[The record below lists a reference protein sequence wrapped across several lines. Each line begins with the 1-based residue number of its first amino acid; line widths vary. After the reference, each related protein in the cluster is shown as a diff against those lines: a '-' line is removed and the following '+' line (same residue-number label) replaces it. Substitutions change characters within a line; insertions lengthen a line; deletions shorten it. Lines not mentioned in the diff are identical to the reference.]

1 MRLRSLIA
9 RPIRWAIERPIAWAF
24 ARAGYDVIRHIG
36 CGHVGYGHDAFLDIE
51 RLSQAWQ
58 YSIDVFFDVGA
69 NDGGTIRR
77 ARHSFRN
84 CRIIAFEP
92 HPMTFQKLTENM
104 RNVPNTELVNLALGS
119 EIADKTMFEYDLSP
133 VNSLLPNS
141 QAAVRF
147 AKEARQIQ
155 VRSTTLDRFCSERR
169 VEQIDVL
176 KIDTQGFEFEV
187 LKGASSMLARQA
199 IKFIYFEFNDISPR
213 RDTSGGALEP
223 IDQLIRPH
231 GYRFIATYND
241 FVVPDAELFLVSNAL
256 YALPRQ

>member
-9 RPIRWAIERPIAWAF
+9 RPIRWAIERPITWAL
-24 ARAGYDVIRHIG
+24 ARAGYDVIRHIWY
-36 CGHVGYGHDAFLDIE
+36 GHGGYGHDAFLDIE

-77 ARHSFRN
+77 ARHSFGN

-92 HPMTFQKLTENM
+92 HPMTFQKLAENM
-104 RNVPNTELVNLALGS
+104 RNAQNTELVNLALGS
-119 EIADKTMFEYDLSP
+119 EVADKTMFEYDFSQI
-133 VNSLLPNS
+133 NSLLPNA
-141 QAAVRF
+141 QPAVRF

-155 VRSTTLDRFCSERR
+155 VRCTTLDRFCSERR

-176 KIDTQGFEFEV
+176 KIDTEGFEFEV

-213 RDTSGGALEP
+213 RDAAGGALEP

-231 GYRFIATYND
+231 GYRFIATYSD
-241 FVVPDAELFLVSNAL
+241 FVVTDAELFLVSNAL